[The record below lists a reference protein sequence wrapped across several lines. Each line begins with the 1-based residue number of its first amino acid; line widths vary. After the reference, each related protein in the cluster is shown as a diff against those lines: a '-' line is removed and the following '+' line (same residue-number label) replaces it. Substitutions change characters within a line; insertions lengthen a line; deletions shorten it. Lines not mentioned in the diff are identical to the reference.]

1 VIIDTSVIVA
11 LMRQE
16 PESSTYARLLE
27 TAPIRR
33 ISAGTYVELAVV
45 IDGAHDPASSGAL
58 DPFLVDS
65 HIRIEPVTEAQ
76 AWIARTA
83 YQRFGKG
90 SGQPARLNSGDCFA
104 YALARDLGEPLLF
117 KGDDFKLTDIEIV
130 TEPIRRKR
138 LSEVVA
144 AYGAGGSGTLGA

>member
-1 VIIDTSVIVA
+1 VIIDASVIVA
-11 LMRQE
+11 LMRRE
-16 PESSTYARLLE
+16 PESATFAHLIE

-45 IDGAHDPASSGAL
+45 IDGARDPASSGAL

-65 HIRIEPVTEAQ
+65 QIRIEPVTESQ
-76 AWIARTA
+76 ARIARTA

-90 SGQPARLNSGDCFA
+90 SGHPARLNFGDCFA

-117 KGDDFKLTDIEIV
+117 KGDDFKATDIEIV
-130 TEPIRRKR
+130 TEPTRHKR
-138 LSEVVA
+138 LSAVVA
-144 AYGAGGSGTLGA
+144 AYGAGTP